1 MAHYVVRIARKAG
14 IVLLFVL
21 AIGAGVLSGML
32 FASSADMPQVSALD
46 DYAPSTITRVY
57 AANGDVVGEFAIER
71 RVVITYEQISPL
83 LRQAIIAA
91 EDKNFDTHIGLSV
104 PRTVV
109 TAVTDL
115 MRRQRHGASTLTQQL
130 ARNLFLTNEKTW
142 SRKFNE
148 LLLSLEIE
156 KRYTKR
162 EIFTL
167 YCNHVP
173 WGHGTYGAEAASRLY
188 FGKSAKDLKLEEAA
202 LLAGIVNLPA
212 RQSPYVNLPAAKR
225 RRDYALQRMAEDGYI
240 TQAVADATKQKPI
253 VTAGRPSKGGF
264 AAFYLEDVRQHLEE
278 HYGAKRLYESG
289 LAVYTSIDP
298 KLQRVAEAAFDAG
311 LRRVDKRRGF
321 RRPKHNV
328 IVEGGQ
334 IDTWQDDRW
343 KSPMQ
348 PGDIVPA
355 VALPVT
361 KGTTSAPPGALHLR
375 AGSLTVEVPRAGY
388 TWTRK
393 TTPDFLRAGDVV
405 LVRLTAV
412 DATTG
417 FATGELEQD
426 PQIEGSLVAIDNAT
440 GQIRAMIGGFDF
452 GRSKFNRATQAWRQM
467 GSTFKPIV
475 YTAAIDRGYT
485 PTSII
490 VDAPVAFPAG
500 PGQPLYSPQNYDRK
514 FEGAVTLRRAIEDSR
529 NVPTVKLLDSI
540 GPAVAID
547 YARRFGLSNKFQP
560 YLSMAL
566 GVTEETLLEATSA
579 YTAFPHQ
586 GIRMSPYEV
595 LRVVDRQGNVLEEN
609 HPEPNDAIR
618 ADTAYVMT
626 SLLEGVMTRGT
637 AASAA
642 ALDWPIA
649 GKTGT
654 MDEYTDAWFI
664 GFDPDITIGV
674 WIGYDEKKPLG
685 PGETGAVAAL
695 PIWIETMKGY
705 LAARGRDKKP
715 QFTAPGNIV
724 FAQVDKTD
732 GTPSAAPDAIT
743 DAFIAGTQPNGAIAA
758 PPPDPRAPSQP

>member
-1 MAHYVVRIARKAG
+1 M
-14 IVLLFVL
+14 
-21 AIGAGVLSGML
+21 
-32 FASSADMPQVSALD
+32 
-46 DYAPSTITRVY
+46 
-57 AANGDVVGEFAIER
+57 
-71 RVVITYEQISPL
+71 
-83 LRQAIIAA
+83 
-91 EDKNFDTHIGLSV
+91 
-104 PRTVV
+104 
-109 TAVTDL
+109 
-115 MRRQRHGASTLTQQL
+115 
-130 ARNLFLTNEKTW
+130 
-142 SRKFNE
+142 
-148 LLLSLEIE
+148 
-156 KRYTKR
+156 
-162 EIFTL
+162 
-167 YCNHVP
+167 
-173 WGHGTYGAEAASRLY
+173 
-188 FGKSAKDLKLEEAA
+188 
-202 LLAGIVNLPA
+202 
-212 RQSPYVNLPAAKR
+212 
-225 RRDYALQRMAEDGYI
+225 
-240 TQAVADATKQKPI
+240 
-253 VTAGRPSKGGF
+253 
-264 AAFYLEDVRQHLEE
+264 
-278 HYGAKRLYESG
+278 
-289 LAVYTSIDP
+289 
-298 KLQRVAEAAFDAG
+298 
-311 LRRVDKRRGF
+311 
-321 RRPKHNV
+321 
-328 IVEGGQ
+328 
-334 IDTWQDDRW
+334 
-343 KSPMQ
+343 
-348 PGDIVPA
+348 
-355 VALPVT
+355 
-361 KGTTSAPPGALHLR
+361 
-375 AGSLTVEVPRAGY
+375 PRAGY
-388 TWTRK
+388 AWTRK
-393 TTPDFLRAGDVV
+393 TTPEFLRAGDVV
-405 LVRLTAV
+405 QVRLTAV

-514 FEGAVTLRRAIEDSR
+514 FEGAVTLRRALEDSR

-547 YARRFGLSNKFQP
+547 YARRFGFSNKFQP

-626 SLLEGVMTRGT
+626 SLLEGVTSRGT
-637 AASAA
+637 AAAAA

-715 QFTAPGNIV
+715 GFTAPGNIV
-724 FAQVDKTD
+724 FAQVDRTD

-758 PPPDPRAPSQP
+758 PPPDAHAPSQPSSALLLLHPATSTDSASRA